1 MRKTLGIALIV
12 LALGGCA
19 KPAAHAGVATAG
31 GTASASPSASVPE
44 MTDGERAIK
53 FAQCMRDHGIDM
65 PDPQTDGGGGVAIN
79 LSDGTDPKAV
89 DAAMAQCKAY
99 L

>member
-1 MRKTLGIALIV
+1 MRKSLSIALIA

-31 GTASASPSASVPE
+31 GKASASPSASGPSL
-44 MTDGERAIK
+44 TDGERAIK

-65 PDPQTDGGGGVAIN
+65 PDPQTDDGGGMAIRMP
-79 LSDGTDPKAV
+79 DGSDPKAV
-89 DAAMAQCKAY
+89 DAAMQQCRQY
-99 L
+99 